1 MRTNGFVGL
10 IIAGICCISSP
21 SLFAQADYPVE
32 PSNESEGV
40 FRISNTSDYQ
50 YEEYE
55 PAAVDAVS
63 FAPSSPRTS
72 DLSPIAMPEG
82 GAMVSNDY
90 YGGGEYYT
98 PAEGEYYGPV
108 EQYSQGDWIEDP
120 YLEEGS
126 YERLGLVFGAAAV
139 FLKPGFDTDTAFTTE
154 DQTGPATITTSNDFG
169 YSYQTAPR
177 INLGLIDNEG
187 LSAQV
192 RWFQLED
199 NSGAS
204 AIAGNNFTFFNGLP
218 TKTAIGGLRAG
229 GQAGDFVVAA
239 SQMKLYTID
248 VDLSQELNFERW
260 QTTFGGGYRHASVS
274 QAYQAYGTA
283 SGAAVASDVGHR
295 FDGNGIV
302 VFGEARRPLGLWD
315 RRTKGTSS
323 LSLISSAKYSAL
335 WGKSK
340 YSAVDT
346 NPGPVNA
353 IAQTS
358 ENKSLSIAEIQV
370 GMQADF
376 VLQTGALVWV
386 RAAWDGI
393 WWNGAGSAAS
403 ESGDLSLLGGS
414 ISLGMDW

>member
-10 IIAGICCISSP
+10 IIAGICCISSQ
-21 SLFAQADYPVE
+21 SLFAQTDSPFE
-32 PSNESEGV
+32 PSDESEGV
-40 FRISNTSDYQ
+40 FRISNT
-50 YEEYE
+50 YEEEYQ

-72 DLSPIAMPEG
+72 DLAPIAMPNG
-82 GAMVSNDY
+82 SPVAS
-90 YGGGEYYT
+90 GEYYDGG
-98 PAEGEYYGPV
+98 GEYYGPV
-108 EQYSQGDWIEDP
+108 EEYTQGDWIEDP
-120 YLEEGS
+120 YLEDTT
-126 YERLGLVFGAAAV
+126 YERLGIVAGAAAV
-139 FLKPGFDTDTAFTTE
+139 FLKPGFDTDTAFYTE
-154 DQTGPATITTSNDFG
+154 DQSGPATTTTSNNFP
-169 YSYQTAPR
+169 YNYQTAPR

-192 RWFQLED
+192 RWFQFED

-204 AIAGNNFTFFNGLP
+204 AVAGNNFTFFNGLP
-218 TKTAIGGLRAG
+218 TKTSIGGMSAG
-229 GQAGDFVVAA
+229 GQAGDYAIAA
-239 SQMKLYTID
+239 SHLKLYTID
-248 VDLSQELNFERW
+248 VDISQELNFERW
-260 QTTFGGGYRHASVS
+260 QTTFGGGFRHAAVS
-274 QAYQAYGTA
+274 QSYQAYGTA
-283 SGAAVASDVGHR
+283 SGAAVSSDVGHR

-302 VFGEARRPLGLWD
+302 VFGEARRPLGFWD

-335 WGKSK
+335 WGSTK

-346 NPGPVNA
+346 SPGPVTA
-353 IAQTS
+353 VAQTS
-358 ENKSLSIAEIQV
+358 SNKSLSIAEVQV

-376 VLQTGALVWV
+376 VLQTGALVFV

>member
-10 IIAGICCISSP
+10 IIAGICCFTTQ
-21 SLFAQADYPVE
+21 SLLAQADFPVE
-32 PSNESEGV
+32 PSDESEGV
-40 FRISNTSDYQ
+40 FRISNTAE
-50 YEEYE
+50 YEAYE

-72 DLSPIAMPEG
+72 DLAPIAMPEG
-82 GAMVSNDY
+82 SAVASSEY
-90 YGGGEYYT
+90 YGGGEYY
-98 PAEGEYYGPV
+98 PDGEYYGPV
-108 EQYSQGDWIEDP
+108 EQYTQGDWIEDP
-120 YLEEGS
+120 YLDDVT
-126 YERLGLVFGAAAV
+126 YERLGIVAGAAAV
-139 FLKPGFDTDTAFTTE
+139 FVKPGFDTDTAFFTE
-154 DQTGPATITTSNDFG
+154 DQTGPSTVTTSNDFP

-177 INLGLIDNEG
+177 INLGVIDNEG

-192 RWFQLED
+192 RWFQFED
-199 NSGAS
+199 HSGSS
-204 AIAGNNFTFFNGLP
+204 ATSGSNFVFFNGLP

-229 GQAGDFVVAA
+229 GQAGDFIVA
-239 SQMKLYTID
+239 SSSMKLYTID

-274 QAYQAYGTA
+274 QSYQANGTA
-283 SGAAVASDVGHR
+283 SGAAVSSDVGHR

-302 VFGEARRPLGLWD
+302 VFGEARRPLGLFD

-323 LSLISSAKYSAL
+323 LSLLASAKYSAL
-335 WGKSK
+335 WGNTK
-340 YSAVDT
+340 YSAQDT
-346 NPGPVNA
+346 SPGPVTA
-353 IAQTS
+353 VAQTS
-358 ENKSLSIAEIQV
+358 SNKSLSIAEVQV

-386 RAAWDGI
+386 RAAWDGM
-393 WWNGAGSAAS
+393 WWNGAGSAAD

>member
-10 IIAGICCISSP
+10 IIAGICCISSQ
-21 SLFAQADYPVE
+21 SLFAQSDFPVE
-32 PSNESEGV
+32 PSDESEGV
-40 FRISNTSDYQ
+40 FRISNT
-50 YEEYE
+50 YEEYQ

-72 DLSPIAMPEG
+72 DLSPIAMPDGSQMASTE
-82 GAMVSNDY
+82 Y
-90 YGGGEYYT
+90 YGGGG
-98 PAEGEYYGPV
+98 GEYYGPV
-108 EQYSQGDWIEDP
+108 EEYTEGDWIEDP
-120 YLEEGS
+120 YLEDMT
-126 YERLGLVFGAAAV
+126 YERLGIVAGAAAV
-139 FLKPGFDTDTAFTTE
+139 FLKPGFDSDTAFFTE
-154 DQTGPATITTSNDFG
+154 DQSGPNTITTSNDFS
-169 YSYQTAPR
+169 YNYQTAPR

-204 AIAGNNFTFFNGLP
+204 AIAGDNFTFFNALP
-218 TKTAIGGLRAG
+218 TKTAIGGVSAG
-229 GQAGDFVVAA
+229 GQAGDFMVTA
-239 SQMKLYTID
+239 SNLKLYTID
-248 VDLSQELNFERW
+248 VDISQELNFERW

-274 QAYQAYGTA
+274 QSYQAYGTA
-283 SGAAVASDVGHR
+283 SGAAVSSDVGHR

-302 VFGEARRPLGLWD
+302 VFGEARRPLGIWD

-335 WGKSK
+335 WGNSK

-353 IAQTS
+353 VAQTTS
-358 ENKSLSIAEIQV
+358 KKSLSIAEVQV

-386 RAAWDGI
+386 RAAWDGM
-393 WWNGAGSAAS
+393 WWNGAGSPAS
-403 ESGDLSLLGGS
+403 ESGDLSLLGGT

>member
-10 IIAGICCISSP
+10 IIAGICCISSQ
-21 SLFAQADYPVE
+21 SLLAQTDFPVE

-40 FRISNTSDYQ
+40 FRISNTSDYE
-50 YEEYE
+50 YEEYQ

-72 DLSPIAMPEG
+72 DLSPIAMPDGSPAASGE
-82 GAMVSNDY
+82 Y
-90 YGGGEYYT
+90 YGGGEYYG
-98 PAEGEYYGPV
+98 PIEEYT
-108 EQYSQGDWIEDP
+108 QGDWIEDP
-120 YLEEGS
+120 YLEES
-126 YERLGLVFGAAAV
+126 TYERLGIVAGAAAV
-139 FLKPGFDTDTAFTTE
+139 FLKPGFDTDTAFYTE
-154 DQTGPATITTSNDFG
+154 DQSGPSTVTTSNNFP

-192 RWFQLED
+192 RWFQFED

-204 AIAGNNFTFFNGLP
+204 AVAGNNFTFFNALP
-218 TKTAIGGLRAG
+218 TKTSIGGVSAG
-229 GQAGDFVVAA
+229 GQAGDFMVTA
-239 SQMKLYTID
+239 SNLKLYTID

-274 QAYQAYGTA
+274 QSYQAYGTA

-302 VFGEARRPLGLWD
+302 VFGEARRPLGFWD

-335 WGKSK
+335 WGTTK

-353 IAQTS
+353 VAQTS
-358 ENKSLSIAEIQV
+358 SNKSLSIAEVQI

-376 VLQTGALVWV
+376 VLQTGALVFV

>member
-10 IIAGICCISSP
+10 IIAGICCFST
-21 SLFAQADYPVE
+21 QALYSQTDFPVE

-40 FRISNTSDYQ
+40 FRISNASDY
-50 YEEYE
+50 YE
-55 PAAVDAVS
+55 PESAIDAVS

-72 DLSPIAMPEG
+72 DLSPIAMPENY
-82 GAMVSNDY
+82 SN
-90 YGGGEYYT
+90 
-98 PAEGEYYGPV
+98 GEYYGPV
-108 EQYSQGDWIEDP
+108 EEYTQGDWIEEP
-120 YLEEGS
+120 YLDEMP
-126 YERLGLVFGAAAV
+126 YERLGIVAGAAAV
-139 FLKPGFDTDTAFTTE
+139 FVKPGFDTDTAFTTE
-154 DQTGPATITTSNDFG
+154 DQSGMTTITTSNDFP
-169 YSYQTAPR
+169 YNYQTAPR

-199 NSGAS
+199 NSGSGATS
-204 AIAGNNFTFFNGLP
+204 PNNFVFFNGLP
-218 TKTAIGGLRAG
+218 TKTTIGGIRAG
-229 GQAGDFVVAA
+229 GQAGDYINTT
-239 SQMKLYTID
+239 SSLKLYTID

-274 QAYQAYGTA
+274 QGYHAIGTA
-283 SGAAVASDVGHR
+283 SGSQVQSDAGHR

-302 VFGEARRPLGLWD
+302 VFGEARRPLGLFD
-315 RRTKGTSS
+315 RRSKGTSS
-323 LSLISSAKYSAL
+323 VSLISSAKYSAL

-340 YSAVDT
+340 YSAIDR
-346 NPGPVNA
+346 NPGPVVA
-353 IAQTS
+353 SAQTES
-358 ENKSLSIAEIQV
+358 KKSLSIAEIQV

-386 RAAWDGI
+386 RAAWEGM

-414 ISLGMDW
+414 ITLGMDW